1 MTRVSRRPEPL
12 PIEMV
17 KSGVLGRMEAR
28 WLRKGVDRARQQ
40 LGNAV
45 GDTERL
51 DDIWGVSMVGSIYST
66 EIYIKVK
73 VGKME

>member
-45 GDTERL
+45 GDTERS